1 VYGVEY
7 KVAGGMYRGEPPVDF
22 FKADWPEKML
32 RGGASGQPNMD
43 DGLGYALAH
52 LIGQVGASSHGRTV
66 WKSMDDADS
75 FEPANPRSTLPGVNA
90 NAMTKGYIFGKGGTL
105 TVDKSS

>member
-52 LIGQVGASSHGRTV
+52 LIGQVEHPLTGDLFGDPLTMLTLSSLPTQGA
-66 WKSMDDADS
+66 
-75 FEPANPRSTLPGVNA
+75 RSRA
-90 NAMTKGYIFGKGGTL
+90 
-105 TVDKSS
+105 